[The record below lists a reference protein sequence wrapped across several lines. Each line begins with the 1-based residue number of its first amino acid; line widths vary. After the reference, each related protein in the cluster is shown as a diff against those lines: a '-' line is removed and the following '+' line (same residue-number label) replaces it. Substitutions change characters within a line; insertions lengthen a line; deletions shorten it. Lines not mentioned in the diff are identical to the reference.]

1 MKSRL
6 ALFLAILFFSA
17 AAYAQDYKKHKVG
30 KGETVTDIAKKYKV
44 TPFDIYRLNPDSKN
58 GLKENM
64 VLLIPASAPVQTAP
78 VKEKPTELVN
88 TVHELQDGETLYS
101 VSKKYN
107 VSVEQL
113 QTANPGLAIDDLQIG
128 QKLVIPIK
136 GSPVKEQVKKAEK
149 ADAKKDVD
157 AYIYH
162 KVAAG
167 ETKYSIARDYDITLQ
182 LLEELNPDVKDV
194 LPLGYELKLVNRKVV
209 NNKPVSAAPVT
220 DNAYMLY
227 EVPAKETMFNITKK
241 TGLTEEQLIALNPE
255 LKEGLKEG
263 MQLRIPKAGTGVA
276 TPAPAKKTKADLTLS
291 LKKDEKKNIALL
303 IPFNL
308 SRVEQ
313 DTVRAQLL
321 RNDKFLNMTLD
332 FYAGA
337 LIAIDSAEALGLPLK
352 VTIYDSKETSKSS
365 DVASLKSRLMGANA
379 VIGPFFT
386 GNAETAAS
394 ILTGIPVISP
404 LSKEQGKKY
413 PNLFQSVPSSDIA
426 KKALFDYLKAQNAN
440 VIAVI
445 DPKKVSSKEY
455 IKTNYPSVK
464 IVAPGAEGTINE
476 AAIKANLIK
485 NGKNFVILETERSAM
500 VINTVRILA
509 DAQAEYQIQLAVPEI
524 NDVFDNNEV
533 SLARLTALKMMY
545 PSVTNDSDTEGER
558 MFIKMFREKNGFAPN
573 QFATRGFDVTFDVIL
588 RLFQQKPFAEVMD
601 TTASEQV
608 ENKFSYRKENG
619 GYSNTA
625 VYIMQYGD
633 EYTVTEAPAAPV
645 TVATQQSKPTEKP

>member
-6 ALFLAILFFSA
+6 ALFFAILFFSA

-30 KGETVTDIAKKYKV
+30 KGETVTDVAKKYKV
-44 TPFDIYRLNPDSKN
+44 TPYDIYRLNPDSKN

-64 VLLIPASAPVQTAP
+64 VLLIPTGTPAPAAP

-88 TVHELQDGETLYS
+88 TVHELQEGETLYS
-101 VSKKYN
+101 ISKKYN
-107 VSVEQL
+107 VTVEQL
-113 QTANPGLAIDDLQIG
+113 EKANPGLAIDDLQIG
-128 QKLVIPIK
+128 QKLIIPIK

-182 LLEELNPDVKDV
+182 LLEELNPDVKDI

-209 NNKPVSAAPVT
+209 NNKPVSAAPVA
-220 DNAYMLY
+220 DSIYMLY
-227 EVPAKETMFNITKK
+227 EVPAKETMYNITKK

-263 MQLRIPKAGTGVA
+263 MQLRIPKAGAGVA
-276 TPAPAKKTKADLTLS
+276 APLKKTKADLTLT
-291 LKKDEKKNIALL
+291 LKKDEEKNLALL

-308 SRVEQ
+308 ARVEQ

-337 LIAIDSAEALGLPLK
+337 LVAIDSAEALGLPLK
-352 VTIYDSKETSKSS
+352 VNIYDSKETSRSS
-365 DVASLKSRLMGANA
+365 EIASLKNRLMGADA

-386 GNAETAAS
+386 GNAENAAS
-394 ILTGIPVISP
+394 LLTDVPVVSP
-404 LSKEQGKKY
+404 LSKESGKKY
-413 PNLFQSVPSSDIA
+413 PNLFQSVPSPDTA

-455 IKTNYPSVK
+455 IKANYPSIK
-464 IVAPGAEGTINE
+464 IVATGEGAINE
-476 AAIKANLIK
+476 AAIKANLVK
-485 NGKNFVILETERSAM
+485 SGKNYVILETERSAM
-500 VINTVRILA
+500 VINTIRILA
-509 DAQAEYQIQLAVPEI
+509 DAKSEYQIQLAVPEI

-558 MFIKMFREKNGFAPN
+558 MFIKMFREKNGYAPN

-633 EYTVTEAPAAPV
+633 EYTVTEAPAVPV
-645 TVATQQSKPTEKP
+645 DVTAQQSKPTEKP

>member
-6 ALFLAILFFSA
+6 ALFFAILFFSA

-44 TPFDIYRLNPDSKN
+44 TPYDIYRLNPDSKN

-64 VLLIPASAPVQTAP
+64 VLLIPSEIPVQTAP

-88 TVHELQDGETLYS
+88 TVHELQEGETLYS

-107 VSVEQL
+107 VTVEQL
-113 QTANPGLAIDDLQIG
+113 EKANPGLAIDDLQIG
-128 QKLVIPIK
+128 QKIIIPIK

-162 KVAAG
+162 KVVAG

-182 LLEELNPDVKDV
+182 LLEELNPDVKDI
-194 LPLGYELKLVNRKVV
+194 LPLGYELKLFNRKVV
-209 NNKPVSAAPVT
+209 NNKPVPAAPVADST
-220 DNAYMLY
+220 YMLY
-227 EVPAKETMFNITKK
+227 EVPAKETMYNITKK
-241 TGLTEEQLIALNPE
+241 TGLTEEQLIALNPQ

-263 MQLRIPKAGTGVA
+263 MQLRIPKAGTSA
-276 TPAPAKKTKADLTLS
+276 AAPVKKTKADLTVS
-291 LKKDEKKNIALL
+291 LKKDREKSMALL

-337 LIAIDSAEALGLPLK
+337 LIAIDSAETLGLPLK
-352 VTIYDSKETSKSS
+352 VNIYDSKETSRSS
-365 DVASLKSRLMGANA
+365 EIAALKSRLMSADA

-386 GNAETAAS
+386 GNAENAAS
-394 ILTGIPVISP
+394 LLTDVPVISP
-404 LSKEQGKKY
+404 LSKESGKKY
-413 PNLFQSVPSSDIA
+413 PNLFQSVPSPDTA

-440 VIAVI
+440 VIAII

-455 IKTNYPSVK
+455 IKANYPSIK

-476 AAIKANLIK
+476 AAIKANLVK
-485 NGKNFVILETERSAM
+485 SGKNYVILETERSAM

-509 DAQAEYQIQLAVPEI
+509 DAQGEYQIQLAVPEI

-545 PSVTNDSDTEGER
+545 PSVTNDSDTEAER
-558 MFIKMFREKNGFAPN
+558 IFIKMFREKNGYAPN

-633 EYTVTEAPAAPV
+633 EYSVTEAPAAPV
-645 TVATQQSKPTEKP
+645 TVTAQQSLPTQKP